1 MDIKK
6 AYLFLIEVGTN
17 LSLSRFL
24 CFTTVDLLHDFVV
37 AFDHSVT
44 SQNAW
49 RHLGCLDDRGL
60 KVSK

>member
-17 LSLSRFL
+17 LSLSRFS

-37 AFDHSVT
+37 AFDHLVLPAKMLGDT
-44 SQNAW
+44 WDAW
-49 RHLGCLDDRGL
+49 TTGA
-60 KVSK
+60 